1 MFKNIIIILLLTLF
15 GCQSNPQYNK
25 VMVNKTVK
33 VFSKEYHDKVEN
45 YTFKWESPIDPNN
58 NKVIFELKN
67 DILIFTPKIVGNYE
81 VNLTIEDISDEV
93 VSEEIFYFKAVPET
107 LEVSITEYDEAAQ
120 QSILANITNN
130 KPALTTST
138 QSQIKPKKKE
148 NSKKQVIRKSPPK
161 KSKLTHAV
169 YAIQIYALP
178 SLEEARKFQL
188 ELIDEGFD
196 AYTQRYYIQIKD
208 EIWYRVRVGNF
219 TNKNKA
225 IKVKKQIE
233 SITGITTWLDIVS
246 TK

>member
-15 GCQSNPQYNK
+15 GCQSNPPYNK

-33 VFSKEYHDKVEN
+33 VFSEEYHDKVEN

-93 VSEEIFYFKAVPET
+93 VSEEIFYFMAVPET
-107 LEVSITEYDEAAQ
+107 LEVSISELVEAVQ
-120 QSILANITNN
+120 QPTLGNITD
-130 KPALTTST
+130 KKSTLKTYT
-138 QSQIKPKKKE
+138 QSQIKTTKGGNAKKK
-148 NSKKQVIRKSPPK
+148 VIRKSPPK
-161 KSKLTHAV
+161 KSMLTHAV

-196 AYTQRYYIQIKD
+196 AYTQRYYIQTKD
-208 EIWYRVRVGNF
+208 EVWYRVRVGNF